1 MNNAP
6 QPRGTQP
13 GRPPRWAMAALWL
26 MVAAYALYFSALSI
40 RQHEAHRTHRADLG
54 QIDQA
59 IWNTSQGRFVQEIKG
74 DQVSTRLTDH
84 VEPIFA
90 LVAPVFWVWDDVRA
104 LLVVQ
109 SVALA
114 VGAWPV
120 FSLAWQRFGSQRQQG
135 LRSRRYLGL
144 LALAFALAYLLYP
157 PLQAAN
163 VAEFHALPL
172 ATPFI
177 LFAFLFAARGQWVRF
192 ALAALLVAAVQEGTA
207 LLAAALGVYAL
218 VLGLRLRRQEGA
230 DAPAARAALA
240 AGGLVLVGGLAW
252 FYLATFVVIPAHAAE
267 AYGLSET
274 PYAARFGALGDSFG
288 DVLRSLVTRPL
299 LVLQIALEPMR
310 IAYALRLL
318 APVGF
323 LALFAPDYLA
333 LGLPLF
339 LANLLSGFAFQYSGQ
354 LHYSAPLAAYALVAA
369 VVGSHRLRSQ
379 ARRVVLLS
387 RHRRLWRAHHRYLF
401 LIGWLVVWSLGS
413 QAAWGYTPIG
423 RQFRYYWPP
432 ITDHHRLLARFI
444 AQIPADAAVATTDVL
459 YPHLS
464 HRQRIYSLPTVADA
478 EYVLMDLAAQTG
490 WAMHPTALRDQ
501 VAEMIG
507 SGQWR
512 VQDGADGYL
521 LLARQASPVAGPSP
535 WTAALPDEF
544 FTFARPAG
552 EPQVKLDVTFD
563 GRLRLVGYDLLEDR
577 RWRTVGFRLYWQAL
591 EPLPPDTQLRLF
603 VLTPDGQEVDS
614 TDLRPFIQPLWFPP
628 EAWPVGETVVVARLP
643 WYLPKEWAPAV
654 GVHSGGSWEDVGRRW
669 PAVDRTP
676 ADAADTALFE
686 GNTWVRLAPQRW
698 ERSRLVPAP
707 PPALKPADALF
718 GGDGWTARLTGV
730 ALPPRTAPD
739 SIARLV
745 LRWEGSGP
753 ALRDYTVFVHVRDA
767 ADRNVA
773 QGDAPPRW
781 FGPLPT
787 SQWAAGQP
795 VVAAYAIQVPADLPP
810 GRYRLVIGWY
820 YWETLE
826 RLALLGAD
834 GLPVGDSL
842 AIGELEVDA
851 TARPAPDLACAVA
864 AEACASQ

>member
-1 MNNAP
+1 MNRTP
-6 QPRGTQP
+6 QPRRADPQ
-13 GRPPRWAMAALWL
+13 RPPRWAVAALWL

-40 RQHEAHRTHRADLG
+40 RLHEAHRTHKADLG

-74 DQVSTRLTDH
+74 DQISTRLTDH

-90 LVAPVFWVWDDVRA
+90 LVAPVFWAWDDVRA

-114 VGAWPV
+114 LGAWPV
-120 FSLAWQRFGSQRQQG
+120 FALAWHRFAGQQQG
-135 LRSRRYLGL
+135 ARGRRYLGP

-177 LFAFLFAARGQWVRF
+177 LFAFLFTARGQWIGFV
-192 ALAALLVAAVQEGTA
+192 LAALLVAAVQEGTA
-207 LLAAALGVYAL
+207 LLAAGLGLYALALGLAQ
-218 VLGLRLRRQEGA
+218 RRRQSAGA
-230 DAPAARAALA
+230 SPALRAPLVA
-240 AGGLVLVGGLAW
+240 GLVVLVAGLAW
-252 FYLATFVVIPAHAAE
+252 FYVSTFVIIPAHAAE

-274 PYAARFGALGDSFG
+274 PYAARFGALGDSVG
-288 DVLRSLVTRPL
+288 DVVRSLFTRPL

-310 IAYALRLL
+310 VGYVLRLL

-323 LALFAPDYLA
+323 LALFAPEYLA

-369 VVGSHRLRSQ
+369 IVGSQRLRSQ
-379 ARRVVLLS
+379 VRRLVLLS

-401 LIGWLVVWSLGS
+401 LIGWLLAWSVGS
-413 QAAWGYTPIG
+413 QVAHGYTPIG
-423 RQFRYYWPP
+423 RQFRFYWPP
-432 ITDHHRLLARFI
+432 VTDHHRLLARFT

-478 EYVLMDLAAQTG
+478 DYVLMDLAAQTG
-490 WAMHPTALRDQ
+490 WAMHPVALHDQ

-507 SGQWR
+507 SGRWR

-521 LLARQASPVAGPSP
+521 LLVRQETAQPGPLP
-535 WTAALPDEF
+535 WTAALPAEF
-544 FTFARPAG
+544 FTFARPSG
-552 EPQVKLDVTFD
+552 EPQVKLDITFGD
-563 GRLRLVGYDLLEDR
+563 RLRLVGYDLVEDR
-577 RWRTVGFRLYWQAL
+577 RWRKVGFRLYWQAL
-591 EPLPPDTQLRLF
+591 EPLPPDTHLRLF

-614 TDLRPFIQPLWFPP
+614 TDQRPLIQPLWFPP
-628 EAWPVGETVVVARLP
+628 EAWPVGETVVTSRLP

-654 GVHSGGSWEDVGRRW
+654 GVYSGNAWQEVSHRW
-669 PAVDRTP
+669 PAVDNTP
-676 ADAADTALFE
+676 PEGDRTALFE
-686 GNTWVRLAPQRW
+686 ANTWVRLNPWRW

-707 PPALKPADALF
+707 PPAFKPADALF

-730 ALPPRTAPD
+730 ALPPRTAPGGT
-739 SIARLV
+739 ATLM

-787 SQWAAGQP
+787 SQWQPGQA
-795 VVAAYAIQVPADLPP
+795 VIAAYAVQIPPDLPP
-810 GRYRLVIGWY
+810 GRYPVVIGWY

-826 RLALLGAD
+826 RLALLDAG
-834 GLPVGDSL
+834 GQPVGDSL
-842 AIGELEVDA
+842 VIGELEVDA
-851 TARPAPDLACAVA
+851 TARPSPDLACAIA
-864 AEACASQ
+864 QEACASQ